1 MGSCRLDKHSVLPIG
16 APLKK
21 NKSIDMLPM
30 TRKDMQRLG
39 WKSYDI
45 LLVTGDAYV
54 DHPSF
59 GTALL
64 GRWLASHGFR
74 VAICSQPD
82 WRHPNHISH
91 LGRPRLFAGVTAGAL
106 DSMLAHYTAFRK
118 KRTDDA
124 YTPGGQAGARPNRAT
139 IVYTGLVRRAFPG
152 LPVIIGG
159 IEASLRRV
167 THYDFWQDNIR
178 RSVLLDS
185 KADVLVYGMAERSVL
200 EIAKRLD
207 KTDERALEFK
217 GAVSI
222 LSGIASTVTAVS
234 QDVELGATA
243 VALPSHEEILET
255 PSKIMKLSLAME
267 RHVHQGNQ
275 LLTQAVGDRQLVITP
290 PAEPLTTEELDE
302 LYALP
307 FTRQAHPQYKEPV
320 PALDMI
326 RFSITSHR
334 GCAGGCSF
342 CSLALHQGRQI
353 RSRSE
358 ESLTLEVASL
368 TGHPEWKGS
377 VSDVGGPT
385 ANMWGAECGA
395 PEDYVCKRPS
405 CLVPTPCTNFKANQ
419 RAIMGLLR
427 RIANLPGVKHLRVAS
442 GVRHDL
448 AAMEGAYTRDLVQK
462 FVGGQLK
469 VAPEHCQDKVLRL
482 MRKPLFSS
490 FNEFVTVFEKE
501 SKAAGKEQYIV
512 PYLMSGFPGCRDE
525 DMKELKQWLKKRG
538 WRPQQVQCF
547 IPTPGTVATAMYMTR
562 KDTRGKT
569 IYVAKTDAQRLRQH
583 GILVDEK
590 PERRRS
596 KSRSGK
602 APKKKTGRR
611 GRK

>member
-1 MGSCRLDKHSVLPIG
+1 
-16 APLKK
+16 
-21 NKSIDMLPM
+21 M
-30 TRKDMQRLG
+30 TLKDMKRLG

-54 DHPSF
+54 DHPAF
-59 GTALL
+59 GAALL
-64 GRWLASHGFR
+64 GRWLSAKGYR
-74 VAICSQPD
+74 VAICAQPD
-82 WRHPNHISH
+82 WRNPDYIAH
-91 LGRPRLFAGVTAGAL
+91 LGRPRLFAGITAGAL

-118 KRTDDA
+118 KRSDDA
-124 YTPGGQAGARPNRAT
+124 YTPGGRAGARPNRAT

-152 LPVIIGG
+152 LPVVIGG

-178 RSVLLDS
+178 RSILLDS
-185 KADVLVYGMAERSVL
+185 KADLLVYGMAERALL

-207 KTDERALEFK
+207 RIDERVLQEK
-217 GAVSI
+217 GAVAI
-222 LSGIASTVTAVS
+222 LSGIPSTVTALS
-234 QDVELGATA
+234 NKAEVEGKGATV
-243 VALPSHEEILET
+243 VALPSHEDILET
-255 PSKIMKLSLAME
+255 PSKIMKLTLAQE
-267 RHVHQGNQ
+267 RHVHQGKA

-290 PAEPLTTEELDE
+290 PAAPLTTEELDE

-307 FTRQAHPQYKEPV
+307 FTRKAHPLYKEAI

-326 RFSITSHR
+326 RFSVTSHR

-342 CSLALHQGRQI
+342 CSLALHQGRKI

-358 ESLTLEVASL
+358 ESLTLEVATL
-368 TGHPEWKGS
+368 ANHADFKGS
-377 VSDVGGPT
+377 ITDVGGPT

-395 PEDYVCKRPS
+395 PEDHICKRPS
-405 CLVPTPCTNFKANQ
+405 CLVPKPCPNFKVNQ
-419 RAIMGLLR
+419 RAIMALLR

-448 AAMEGAYTRDLVQK
+448 ATTEGTYTRDLIHR

-469 VAPEHCQDKVLRL
+469 IAPEHCQDKVLRL
-482 MRKPLFSS
+482 MRKPLFST
-490 FNEFVTVFEKE
+490 FNEFLTVFEKE

-583 GILVDEK
+583 GILVDDKSRRK
-590 PERRRS
+590 PQKSAPSRRS
-596 KSRSGK
+596 KGKTRRSNK
-602 APKKKTGRR
+602 R
-611 GRK
+611 GR